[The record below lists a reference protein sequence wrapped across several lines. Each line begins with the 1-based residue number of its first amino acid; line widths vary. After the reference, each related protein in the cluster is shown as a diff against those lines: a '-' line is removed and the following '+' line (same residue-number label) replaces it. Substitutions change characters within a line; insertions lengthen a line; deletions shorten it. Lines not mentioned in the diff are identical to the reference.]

1 MHRLY
6 LAAMILVLAGGAAL
20 AQDAILER
28 LEADATVR
36 VELGTT
42 GRTVTAE
49 RVIIREVGA
58 LMTTVAEAV
67 NVDGEVTFE
76 DLKIFNFKPYI
87 VSAWVDGVAY
97 HVKPKGQTFLNGT
110 TVVINAFEQTTDLA
124 GLTVTGMNVVIRARE
139 DEFEFEYIVTVANQS
154 RPQRTISANALPIQL
169 ALPTGLRA
177 IEVEVDNGPDPLTA
191 ELRSAGG
198 GLTGVATALTPG
210 EARIT
215 VRGAIPLA
223 GEGEA
228 ANRIEFS
235 VAANLAIANWSLLA
249 WPASLEVRSFDLD
262 LDRDNTYTE
271 FSRWIGEPLEPGD
284 EIDITVGVVAVTGEA
299 APVFSEQ
306 TEEAAASQTQR
317 ATEKRGVPWLTIISA
332 MILLSAYVV
341 WRRRR

>member
-1 MHRLY
+1 MHRLN
-6 LAAMILVLAGGAAL
+6 LVAVILLLVASSAP

-42 GRTVTAE
+42 GRTAIAE

-76 DLKIFNFKPYI
+76 NLMVFNFKPYI

-97 HVKPKGQTFLNGT
+97 HAKPKGQTFLNGA
-110 TVVINAFEQTTDLA
+110 TVVINAFEQTSDLS
-124 GLTVTGMNVVIRARE
+124 GLSVTGMNVVVRAQE
-139 DEFEFEYIVTVANQS
+139 GEYDFEYIVTVDNAS
-154 RPQRTISANALPIQL
+154 RPQRTISAAALPVQL
-169 ALPTGLRA
+169 ALPIGLRD

-191 ELRSAGG
+191 QLRSAGG

-215 VRGAIPLA
+215 VRGSLPLA
-223 GEGEA
+223 SEGEP

-235 VAANLAIANWSLLA
+235 VAANLAVPKWSLLV

-262 LDRDNTYTE
+262 QDRDNNYTE
-271 FSRWIGEPLEPGD
+271 FSRWFGEPLQPGRT
-284 EIDITVGVVAVTGEA
+284 IDITVAAATVTGET
-299 APVFSEQ
+299 APVFSSQ
-306 TEEAAASQTQR
+306 DEEVAAPRTQR
-317 ATEKRGVPWLTIISA
+317 AAKKRGVPWLTIVSA
-332 MILLSAYVV
+332 VILLSAYVV